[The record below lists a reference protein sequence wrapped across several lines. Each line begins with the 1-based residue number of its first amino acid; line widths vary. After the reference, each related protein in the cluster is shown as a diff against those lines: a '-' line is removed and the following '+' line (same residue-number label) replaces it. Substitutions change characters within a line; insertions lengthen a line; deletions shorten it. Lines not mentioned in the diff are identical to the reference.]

1 MGRFVVRR
9 LLWYLPLLLV
19 SSFVVFV
26 LVANAGDPLASLRG
40 PDISQQT
47 IDRRSADLGLD
58 RPVAVRY
65 VRWLGAAARGDFGR
79 RAVEETSVRTL
90 LWARLQVTLRM
101 VTAALLVGVIASV
114 MVGTLGASR
123 PYSLLDNVVAGIGMV
138 LLSLPIFWLAMVLK
152 EFLAIRLNAL
162 VGREILSTLGA
173 ADPRVTGGLLA
184 RGADYLRHL
193 VLPTVTLSSV
203 LVASWSRYL
212 RASMIE
218 ELSRDYVRAAR
229 AKGLSPSRVL
239 VRHALPNSLVPFS
252 SVAAVDFAQVLGGA
266 VIVERVFNW
275 QGMGQMLLD
284 GVNDADTNVVLA
296 WLVVAAAL
304 VLLLNLVADVV
315 AAQVDPRVRLE

>member
-9 LLWYLPLLLV
+9 LFWYLPLLLV

-26 LVANAGDPLASLRG
+26 LVASAGDPLADLRG
-40 PDISQQT
+40 PEVSQQS
-47 IDRRSADLGLD
+47 IDRRRSELGLD
-58 RPVAVRY
+58 RPVVVRY
-65 VRWLGAAARGDFGR
+65 AHWLGAAVRGDFGR
-79 RAVEETSVRTL
+79 RALEDTSVRAL
-90 LWARLQVTLRM
+90 LWSRLQVTLRM
-101 VTAALLVGVIASV
+101 VTAALLVAVVASV
-114 MVGTLGASR
+114 MVGTLGAAR
-123 PYSLLDNVVAGIGMV
+123 PYSLLDNVVSGIAMV

-162 VGREILSTLGA
+162 VGRELLSTLGA
-173 ADPRVTGGLLA
+173 SDPRVTGGIAA
-184 RGADYLRHL
+184 RWADYMRHL
-193 VLPTVTLSSV
+193 VLPTLTLSSV

-229 AKGLSPSRVL
+229 AKGSSPTRVL
-239 VRHALPNSLVPFS
+239 VHHALPNSLVPFS
-252 SVAAVDFAQVLGGA
+252 SVAAVDLAGVLGGA

-284 GVNDADTNVVLA
+284 GVNSNDTNVVLA

-304 VLLLNLVADVV
+304 VLTMNMLADIV
-315 AAQVDPRVRLE
+315 AAHVDPRFRLG